1 VLCNLPLHGGVFSV
15 LMADNVKRVVIGT
28 GVPADF
34 LAVSIV
40 QSVEEAHQLFP
51 L

>member
-1 VLCNLPLHGGVFSV
+1 VLRNLPLDGSVLSV
-15 LMADNVKRVVIGT
+15 LMPNDVVGVVVSP

-40 QSVEEAHQLFP
+40 QSVKE
-51 L
+51 